1 MTEDSFRL
9 LRLVAQLFNW
19 YTEISAAKFEIV
31 GYSTRYINL
40 TVDYVIDFP
49 VMKSLANQP
58 LVFDGSRLLL
68 LFPSSSATIL

>member
-9 LRLVAQLFNW
+9 LRLVPQLFNW

-31 GYSTRYINL
+31 GYSIRYIHL

-58 LVFDGSRLLL
+58 LVFDESRLLL
-68 LFPSSSATIL
+68 LLPNQSSNYS